1 MNADAQSAASG
12 KCPFHG
18 AAESFDPFNPGFIKD
33 PWPALAEMQRER
45 PVFYSE
51 ELGFWIVTKY
61 ADVRKCFLD
70 NKSFSAEITLD
81 PIKPLTTESIESFIA
96 SGFTPGPVL
105 VNEQPPTHKARR
117 TRLQRQFEPK
127 KLQEL
132 EPFVR
137 QTVNSYIDRFVK
149 SGSADLMRD
158 FIYDIPA
165 LVVFHLLGLPGEE
178 LKKVKQWGEDT
189 ALFSWGRPS
198 EREQKAMADALGQYW
213 AYCQKYVEFKK
224 TNLGDDFISD
234 AIRGQ
239 QEEGEE
245 LWSDTYITRLM
256 LNFIFAG
263 HETTTNASGN
273 AVMNLLSD
281 RRLWEELVA
290 DPSKIPGAV
299 NELLRVGSSIIGW
312 RRKALV
318 DVELSGVTIPA
329 GSNLIIYNG
338 AANRDPDVFTDPQAI
353 DLGRD
358 NATKLLSFGYGPHL
372 CLGQPVAKLEMRVML
387 EELVRRLPHLELTEQ
402 EFTFSPPNTNA
413 RGPDH
418 VFTRWDPDLN
428 PQAADRPVSRA

>member
-1 MNADAQSAASG
+1 MHSEAATPSAG
-12 KCPFHG
+12 CPFGHTAKG
-18 AAESFDPFNPGFIKD
+18 FDPFNAEFIKD
-33 PWPALAEMQRER
+33 PWPVLAKLQEEE

-51 ELGFWIVTKY
+51 ELGFWIVTKF

-70 NKSFSAEITLD
+70 NKSFSAELTLD
-81 PIKPLTTESIESFIA
+81 PIKPLNQKTIESFMA

-105 VNEQPPTHKARR
+105 VNEQNPTHKARR
-117 TRLQRQFEPK
+117 SRLMRQFEPK

-137 QTVNSYIDRFVK
+137 KTVNDYIDRFVK
-149 SGSADLMRD
+149 TGSADLMRD

-165 LVVFHLLGLPGEE
+165 LVVFHLLGMPGEE
-178 LKKVKQWGEDT
+178 LKKVKAWGEDT

-198 EREQKAMADALGQYW
+198 EDEQTAMADALGQYW
-213 AYCQKYVEFKK
+213 DYCVKFVEYKK
-224 TNLGDDFISD
+224 SNLGDDFISD

-239 QEEGEE
+239 QEDGEE

-273 AVMNLLSD
+273 AVMNLLKD

-290 DPSKIPGAV
+290 DPTKIPTAV
-299 NELLRVGSSIIGW
+299 NELLRIGSSIVAW
-312 RRKALV
+312 RRRALV

-329 GSNLIIYNG
+329 GANIIIYNG
-338 AANRDPDVFTDPQAI
+338 AANRDPEVFDNPQEI
-353 DLGRD
+353 DLSRQ

-387 EELVRRLPHLELTEQ
+387 EELTRRLPHIELTEQ

-418 VFTRWDPDLN
+418 VFAHWDASRN
-428 PQAADRPVSRA
+428 PVAEDRP